1 MIPHSSAGV
10 QQWGHHPLRALNPGA
25 GRTDTA
31 SSLGPSDLQLDKAP
45 MSAPQPQ
52 PRQPAVI
59 DLTTHS
65 GDASERE
72 PPSKKLRL
80 DLPSAP
86 PTGDASPASG
96 NGGEPRNTPSTSTP
110 TAKPSSL
117 SWRGRP
123 VWSFQALISE
133 IPGSGG
139 MSEEDATAVA
149 QSGKP
154 ASPPPFPVLPW
165 KYAPPEGAGNESTK
179 SRDASPAKKVQTTP
193 YHIEC
198 PSVAPVLKGP
208 KVADFS
214 PWTGNHPEDV
224 LNEQTAKQGHYDRT
238 QVSQNES
245 NTARPS
251 LYAQLKHRSGLQML
265 SSVFA
270 AALEKRQSH
279 SLVNAPSTFKPP
291 PRVTLTDNKREAWLR
306 DLANPSVPLRRLSRT
321 IPHGIR
327 GKALLDQ
334 CLSKSIPVNRAV
346 WLAKCVGANEI
357 RAFKRKGT
365 SGAVVI
371 GLEAKW
377 VREWTA
383 HVQQFL
389 EGLVAA
395 CGTADWKMKMTYA
408 VGLTARLFFERLL
421 DDEQYLGWFLSSL
434 EAAPLNTVPVWL
446 LMLGIYWDSIMR
458 YRKRGRRLAEA
469 LLEKLRQ
476 ITNPEHATTLRPLID
491 RLSLHI
497 RTLVVEHTS
506 SVILPNSWAKYK
518 DLVLSCLNMKDNT
531 HRAIFQNVAERNARV
546 QLSKDRQGSGQR
558 SPQQRII
565 HLFDAVC
572 STHDVA
578 SAAAACLRTIDDKS
592 LLVTKLLEWT
602 ATPFRCGLCRVY
614 TAVRLLRKWKMSGVD
629 IDTYIL
635 SFLTG
640 SGNRSSLTMDNI
652 YHVISELVRSQT
664 FSVGRYL
671 QWLMAKGV
679 SSSNQSDQSIDLYL
693 LKQLPMTRLPDYVR
707 NLRNTL
713 LYRAG
718 IPATLEDSTIAEL
731 KASIAGRLPNIFG
744 DEVEHTME
752 VESPSR
758 DLTWAVKSEI
768 GQWLRRGVSGHC
780 RNETSTM
787 VGITL
792 PADGNV
798 SRLTPDEF
806 YHIRDVLENFGD
818 LSILADVVKQA
829 TSCDDNIVLASAAD
843 TVNYHF
849 DSFCV
854 IGATLD
860 LFRGLVES
868 YARLKRLGT
877 PNLDLVFSLI
887 ELGLRL
893 PHECNTV
900 ALLRQDLLR
909 IESKSA
915 LAAPS
920 PLSDNPSTA
929 INEADPFFRSKLD
942 QLLSSGGG
950 MDESTMGSIFA
961 SLTNILAGRNEDVKL
976 SANETCRYL
985 AYLRPFHPK
994 HFDAMLVRW
1003 VCGLLKSSARS
1014 TMPRILPPLIGVGCV
1029 TIHAFVFL
1037 VKKLL
1042 QSERIA
1048 SKIPDQGRLKM
1059 DILELLAPPAPGQ
1072 SRYFDLVTYRFHL
1085 AQQEFLLKYYK
1096 ETLDIICDAVSTDT
1110 AAGGIS
1116 SELRSSATTLLRLLL
1131 AQEPEDVVRCCL
1143 QKISSQRF
1151 AFTSI
1156 LQDTLDQLLQSVSLQ
1171 GMSSHVWLDYHLTN
1185 VFQDPQVSEAENVI
1199 HMTDDFSLPFCQL
1212 KLQVLSNAE
1221 SKENMGAGIVDVMF
1235 KAAVADTRA
1244 KGSNW
1249 IGLVRLMS
1257 PESVQQIRERAEK
1270 EFFAVPLFEETL
1282 GDQSSS
1288 YAPNTKALETA
1299 KLYLTIIDK
1308 LAYSIPEAGVQGM
1321 GPILV
1326 EKMDLLLHKLVVM
1339 QASLVSGQ
1347 STRQGAVSDQAAQSR
1362 ANFERALAFWFS
1374 ALLRMIVIHRAA
1386 FNVPSSV
1393 PRASVVQDQS
1403 RLLVSIFCIS
1413 LARLPTNILRLYPT
1427 ADYFPRPISSEA
1439 YPPCPGI
1446 LLQTHALDVA
1456 ASLIDTFP
1464 DESRQQCARFLKDKC
1479 PPFLQFQNDNRFSY
1493 LLGPVPDS
1501 GTSNIPPPASL
1512 PSPAAAAASTPT
1524 PTPSSSLPT
1533 GSSTQQ
1539 ASSTISGIPTGVSED
1554 SVASRLRLQY
1564 RGRTIGPYPVRP
1576 WELLEDAAPIVGVN
1590 DTAVNLK
1597 FFDARRARA

>member
-10 QQWGHHPLRALNPGA
+10 QPWGHHPLRVINPAA
-25 GRTDTA
+25 GRADTVQ
-31 SSLGPSDLQLDKAP
+31 SLGTSDLQLD
-45 MSAPQPQ
+45 APQPQ
-52 PRQPAVI
+52 PQPRPSPVI
-59 DLTTHS
+59 DLTSHS
-65 GDASERE
+65 ADASERE
-72 PPSKKLRL
+72 PPTKKLRL

-86 PTGDASPASG
+86 STADASPASG
-96 NGGEPRNTPSTSTP
+96 SGAEPRNTPSSSTP
-110 TAKPSSL
+110 TAKPSQL

-133 IPGSGG
+133 IPGSGEL
-139 MSEEDATAVA
+139 SEEDAAAVA

-165 KYAPPEGAGNESTK
+165 KYASTETVANK
-179 SRDASPAKKVQTTP
+179 PTTRDPSPVKKVQTTP

-198 PSVAPVLKGP
+198 PSVAPVLKGESKCP
-208 KVADFS
+208 LLHSGAAEHPANHPGQSTEVADFS

-224 LNEQTAKQGHYDRT
+224 LNEQAAKQGHYDRT

-265 SSVFA
+265 SSIFTT
-270 AALEKRQSH
+270 ALEKRQSH
-279 SLVNAPSTFKPP
+279 NLVTVPSTFKPP

-327 GKALLDQ
+327 GKVLLDQ
-334 CLSKSIPVNRAV
+334 CLSKWIPVNRAV

-365 SGAVVI
+365 SGAVVV

-377 VREWTA
+377 VRDWTA

-389 EGLVAA
+389 EALIAA
-395 CGTADWKMKMTYA
+395 CGSAGWKMKMTYA

-421 DDEQYLGWFLSSL
+421 DHEQYLGWFLSSL
-434 EAAPLNTVPVWL
+434 ETSSLNSVPVWL
-446 LMLGIYWDSIMR
+446 LMLGIYWDNIMR

-476 ITNPEHATTLRPLID
+476 STNPEHATTLRPLVD
-491 RLSLHI
+491 RLSLYI
-497 RTLVVEHTS
+497 KKLVLEHTS
-506 SVILPNSWAKYK
+506 SLILPNSWPRYK
-518 DLVLSCLNMKDNT
+518 DLIASCLDMKDNT
-531 HRAIFQNVAERNARV
+531 CKAIFQNIAERNVRV
-546 QLSKDRQGSGQR
+546 QLSKDRQDSGQR
-558 SPQQRII
+558 SPQQRVI
-565 HLFDAVC
+565 HLFDSIR
-572 STHDVA
+572 STHDIA
-578 SAAAACLRTIDDKS
+578 SASVACLKTIEDKGV
-592 LLVTKLLEWT
+592 LVTKLLQWT
-602 ATPFRCGLCRVY
+602 STPFRCGLCRVY
-614 TAVRLLRKWKMSGVD
+614 TAVRLLRKWKTAGVD

-635 SFLTG
+635 SFLTKLEDCA
-640 SGNRSSLTMDNI
+640 SLNMDNL

-679 SSSNQSDQSIDLYL
+679 APSSQSDRSVDLFL
-693 LKQLPMTRLPDYVR
+693 LKQLPMTRLPEHVR

-718 IPATLEDSTIAEL
+718 APASSEDSTIADL
-731 KASIAGRLPNIFG
+731 KASIAQRLPHIFG
-744 DEVEHTME
+744 DEVGYAMS
-752 VESPSR
+752 VETPSP
-758 DLTWAVKSEI
+758 DLTWAVRSEI
-768 GQWLRRGVSGHC
+768 GQWLRRGVSRH
-780 RNETSTM
+780 RNATGKTM
-787 VGITL
+787 GT
-792 PADGNV
+792 ATQAEGNV
-798 SRLTPDEF
+798 SILTPDEF
-806 YHIRDVLENFGD
+806 YNVRDILESFGD
-818 LSILADVVKQA
+818 LSMLADVVKQA

-854 IGATLD
+854 IGATTD
-860 LFRGLVES
+860 LFRNLVES
-868 YARLKRLGT
+868 YSRLKRLGT

-893 PHECNTV
+893 PQEFNTV
-900 ALLRQDLLR
+900 ALLRQDLVR

-920 PLSDNPSTA
+920 PLSDNPSAA
-929 INEADPFFRSKLD
+929 INEADPSYRSKLD

-950 MDESTMGSIFA
+950 MDESTMDSIFA
-961 SLTNILAGRNEDVKL
+961 SLTNILSGKSDEAKL

-994 HFDAMLVRW
+994 HFDAMLIRW
-1003 VCGLLKSSARS
+1003 VCGLLKNSAPS
-1014 TMPRILPPLIGVGCV
+1014 IMPHILPPLIGVGCV

-1037 VKKLL
+1037 VKRLL
-1042 QSERIA
+1042 LSEKIA
-1048 SKIPDQGRLKM
+1048 SKIPNPTGLKK
-1059 DILELLAPPAPGQ
+1059 DLLGLLLPPAPGQ

-1085 AQQEFLLKYYK
+1085 AQQEFLLKNYG
-1096 ETLDIICDAVSTDT
+1096 ETLDIICDAVSTG
-1110 AAGGIS
+1110 AASEIS
-1116 SELRSSATTLLRLLL
+1116 NELKSSATALLRLLL
-1131 AQEPEDVVRCCL
+1131 IQQPACMVQCCL
-1143 QKISSQRF
+1143 QKITSQNS
-1151 AFTSI
+1151 AYTVI
-1156 LQDTLDQLLQSVSLQ
+1156 LQNTLNELLGSDSL
-1171 GMSSHVWLDYHLTN
+1171 HN
-1185 VFQDPQVSEAENVI
+1185 PQVSEAEKVV

-1212 KLQVLSNAE
+1212 KLQVLSNAG
-1221 SKENMGAGIVDVMF
+1221 SKEKMGDAIVDVMF
-1235 KAAVADTRA
+1235 KAAIADTRA

-1249 IGLVRLMS
+1249 VGLVGLMNLD
-1257 PESVQQIRERAEK
+1257 SVQQIRERAEK
-1270 EFFAVPLFEETL
+1270 EFFSVPLFEEVL
-1282 GDQSSS
+1282 GDQLS
-1288 YAPNTKALETA
+1288 YAPNTTALETA
-1299 KLYLTIIDK
+1299 KLYLTIIEK
-1308 LAYSIPEAGVQGM
+1308 LAYSIPEVGVQGI

-1326 EKMDLLLHKLVVM
+1326 DKMDLLLHKLVVM
-1339 QASLVSGQ
+1339 QTSRQVVASEQ
-1347 STRQGAVSDQAAQSR
+1347 MAQSR
-1362 ANFERALAFWFS
+1362 SNFERALAFWFS
-1374 ALLRMIVIHRAA
+1374 ALLRMIVLHRAA
-1386 FNVPSSV
+1386 FNVSSLA
-1393 PRASVVQDQS
+1393 PKATLVQDQS

-1413 LARLPTNILRLYPT
+1413 LARLPANVLRLYPA
-1427 ADYFPRPISSEA
+1427 ADYFPRPISSEG
-1439 YPPCPGI
+1439 YRPCPGI

-1464 DESRQQCARFLKDKC
+1464 DEARQQCARFLKDKC
-1479 PPFLQFQNDNRFSY
+1479 PPFLQFQNDSRFLY
-1493 LLGPVPDS
+1493 LLGPIPEA

-1524 PTPSSSLPT
+1524 PTPSGSLPT
-1533 GSSTQQ
+1533 GSSAQQ
-1539 ASSTISGIPTGVSED
+1539 GSSSSIPTGISED

-1597 FFDARRARA
+1597 FFDARRVRA